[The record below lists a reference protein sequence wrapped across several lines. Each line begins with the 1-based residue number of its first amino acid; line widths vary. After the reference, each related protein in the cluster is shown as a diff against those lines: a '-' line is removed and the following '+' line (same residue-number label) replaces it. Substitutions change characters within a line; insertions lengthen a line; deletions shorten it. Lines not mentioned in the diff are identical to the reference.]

1 MKRKIDEIHM
11 NLGDFTHKTLVRFI
25 SSKNKFLAV
34 EELARSYTDLSVCA
48 DSDDL
53 IRTLKEREEI
63 MSTGIGFGI
72 AIPHAKIP
80 CIKKIS
86 FAVGIS
92 KDGID
97 FDSMDGEPVQLI
109 ILVIAS
115 DTQHKEY
122 LALLSKIMAM
132 LKKPGVKNKI
142 TSAETPEEVISL
154 VEIYGV

>member
-1 MKRKIDEIHM
+1 M
-11 NLGDFTHKTLVRFI
+11 NLSNFTDRTLVRFI
-25 SSKNKFLAV
+25 PSKNKFLAI
-34 EELARSYTDLSVCA
+34 EELARSFTDLSVCA

-53 IRTLKEREEI
+53 IQTLKEREEI

-109 ILVIAS
+109 ILVVAS

-132 LKKPGVKNKI
+132 LKKTGVKDKI
-142 TSAETPEEVISL
+142 ISAATSEEIISL
-154 VEIYGV
+154 FDMYGVSSTPL